1 VSGVHVARLKR
12 RARAFLAEAEEASDP
27 DLAMFFLEQAAQLY
41 IKSVYY
47 ELFGAPLR
55 GHGLRELLGILSKAL
70 SDAGYDAEA
79 DTVMEYVA
87 KRRRILA
94 VLELAYTAARYGD
107 TDYDWNNVRAA
118 LEAVKELIG
127 LLDRVAGRVKL
138 G

>member
-1 VSGVHVARLKR
+1 MG
-12 RARAFLAEAEEASDP
+12 
-27 DLAMFFLEQAAQLY
+27 QAAQLY

-55 GHGLRELLGILSKAL
+55 GHGLRELLGILVKTL
-70 SDAGYDAEA
+70 GDAGYDAEA
-79 DTVMEYVA
+79 DALTEYVA
-87 KRRRILA
+87 RRRRILA
-94 VLELAYTAARYGD
+94 LLELAYTAARYGD
-107 TDYDWNNVRAA
+107 TDYDWDSVHAA